1 MALYFFHLVD
11 GADLLLDP
19 DGREIDPGS
28 VHAAALAEARAMI
41 AADARVGHIR
51 LDQRIDVNDA
61 GGTTVCSV
69 PFEDA
74 LKITPSAMGG
84 H

>member
-41 AADARVGHIR
+41 AADARVGH
-51 LDQRIDVNDA
+51 A
-61 GGTTVCSV
+61 ASV
-69 PFEDA
+69 GNAPVERRVLIF
-74 LKITPSAMGG
+74 
-84 H
+84 